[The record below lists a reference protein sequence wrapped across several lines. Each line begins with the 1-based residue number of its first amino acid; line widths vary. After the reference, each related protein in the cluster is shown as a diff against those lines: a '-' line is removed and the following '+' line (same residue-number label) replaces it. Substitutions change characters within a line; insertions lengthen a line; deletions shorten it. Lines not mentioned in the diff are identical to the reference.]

1 MTINRK
7 RLNIFDA
14 SKLASRNTRLSRFI
28 NKLVNN
34 CQVDKTAIIGD
45 SLKLSH
51 CGVSTVIGK
60 NVRIGNNVHIYHN
73 VTIGTRKKYTKDYPT
88 IEDNVTIYPGSI
100 IIGAI
105 IVGEG
110 SVVGAHSLINKSV
123 PAHSIVFS
131 ENKLVIKKKREWP
144 NTP

>member
-1 MTINRK
+1 MTRIKK
-7 RLNIFDA
+7 RFNIFDA
-14 SKLASRNTRLSRFI
+14 STLASRNTRLSRFI
-28 NKLVNN
+28 NRLVNN
-34 CQVDKTAIIGD
+34 CQVDKSATIGE

-51 CGVSTVIGK
+51 CGASTVIGK
-60 NVRIGNNVHIYHN
+60 NVRIGKNVHIYHN
-73 VTIGTRKKYTKDYPT
+73 VTIGTGKKYTNEYPI

-110 SVVGAHSLINKSV
+110 SVIGAHSLINKSV

-131 ENKLVIKKKREWP
+131 KHKLVIKNKGE
-144 NTP
+144 